1 MFIFFFFKFLLN
13 FSFPFASSDELS
25 SSLIEDKI
33 NLKMNRLNFAKYLFN
48 SVKQKPRFLLR
59 SLGCFSGLA
68 LGVYTHYHY
77 TYYTKGIFRTE
88 SYSTSN
94 DIIGLTKNDYFDKI
108 LGNKKDFFFFI
119 IYADSEENGRKMTK
133 ISKSLKKVAD
143 ENGFE
148 SWNIYTIN
156 RNLFENIKTIVG
168 KENAQ
173 TNILVD
179 KEQPFPIEI
188 YLKTPYHQD
197 YFYIP
202 FKENKFFSES
212 SMKRLLKKMSKMRN
226 LIESVHD
233 EEDLNAK
240 LWYGINKPNT
250 PTVILR
256 IDDKQHE
263 KSAIHRYA
271 QMVFMCFQRKV
282 VPFDSKFM
290 ILNNPKL
297 GDKLGL
303 ERNGLYILKNSVV
316 QSYENLS
323 GQAIEDY
330 NNCVEIES
338 QYPLTSKVFLEKYD
352 GNLSLFEN
360 SGEEDQNDASKLNH
374 FMKET
379 KAFSEFLLPP
389 VLVLQEIKQRQ
400 LTQFFRK
407 SGQDRSKYTLS
418 LFCSNTDPDR
428 ENKLS
433 VFMNL
438 YKRYKNEVNFCIFES
453 DALQEMLPHSKPT
466 QPSLILFNFF
476 NRIEKFDS
484 FKHYTSS
491 INFPFEKFFLSSP
504 FNAKLDFKEI
514 CESLEIV
521 LDREGRLNQLN
532 MYNENIQEL
541 TAAMIRDE
549 VEKLEKMNQDGI
561 IQVYDESNELESTKL
576 ELMFQRLS
584 EDYNANLKFYRM
596 GSLNKHPL
604 LPISN
609 GGPQIIYISPKT
621 KKMIVLNSAYIRNE
635 DQIQQFI
642 QDIIST
648 HK

>member
-1 MFIFFFFKFLLN
+1 
-13 FSFPFASSDELS
+13 
-25 SSLIEDKI
+25 
-33 NLKMNRLNFAKYLFN
+33 MNRLNFAKYLFN
-48 SVKQKPRFLLR
+48 TVKHQKPRFLLR
-59 SLGCFSGLA
+59 SLGCLSGLA

-77 TYYTKGIFRTE
+77 TYYTNGIFRTE
-88 SYSTSN
+88 SHQTSN
-94 DIIGLTKNDYFDKI
+94 DIIGLTKNDYFDKV

-119 IYADSEENGRKMTK
+119 IYADSEENGRQMTK

-156 RNLFENIKTIVG
+156 RNLFENLKTIVG

-173 TNILVD
+173 TNILLD
-179 KEQPFPIEI
+179 KEKPFPIEI

-197 YFYIP
+197 YFYVP

-226 LIESVHD
+226 LIEGVHD

-256 IDDKQHE
+256 IDDKKNE
-263 KSAIHRYA
+263 KSVIHKYA
-271 QMVFMCFQRKV
+271 QMVFTCFQRKV

-290 ILNNPKL
+290 IINNPKL

-323 GQAIEDY
+323 GQTIEDY
-330 NNCVEIES
+330 SNCVELEP
-338 QYPLTSKVFLEKYD
+338 QYPLTSKVYLEKYN
-352 GNLSLFEN
+352 GNLGFFEN
-360 SGEEDQNDASKLNH
+360 HEEEDHNDGSKFTQ

-379 KAFSEFLLPP
+379 KAFSEFILPP

-418 LFCSNTDPDR
+418 LFCENTDPNRDA
-428 ENKLS
+428 KLS

-476 NRIEKFDS
+476 NRIEKFDR
-484 FKHYTSS
+484 FKHYSTSLS
-491 INFPFEKFFLSSP
+491 YPFEKFFLTSP
-504 FNAKLDFKEI
+504 FSSKLDFKEI
-514 CESLEIV
+514 SESLEII
-521 LDREGRLNQLN
+521 LDREGRLDQLN

-541 TAAMIRDE
+541 TAAMIQE
-549 VEKLEKMNQDGI
+549 ELEKLKNMNQDGV
-561 IQVYDESNELESTKL
+561 IQVYDEGNELESTKL
-576 ELMFQRLS
+576 ELLFQKLS
-584 EDYNANLKFYRM
+584 EDYNSKLKFYRM
-596 GSLNKHPL
+596 GSLNRHPL
-604 LPISN
+604 FPTCN
-609 GGPQIIYISPKT
+609 GVPQIIYISPKT
-621 KKMIVLNSAYIRNE
+621 KKMVVLNSASLQNE
-635 DQIQQFI
+635 EQIQKFI
-642 QDIIST
+642 QDMVNN
-648 HK
+648 